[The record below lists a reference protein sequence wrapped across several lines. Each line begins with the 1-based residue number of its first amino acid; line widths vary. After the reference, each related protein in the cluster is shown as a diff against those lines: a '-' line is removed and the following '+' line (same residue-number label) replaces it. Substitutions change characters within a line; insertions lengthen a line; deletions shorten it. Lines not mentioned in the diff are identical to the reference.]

1 MVVLIKSKPVHL
13 ASNLYYIENFL
24 WNNQQRDHIAFILDS
39 FKTAAED
46 LRNASEKTMRPPS
59 GDVCRSLDLKGV
71 IEMTSPQSNESVSVL
86 KEQRDRISD
95 LIICATNEANRCYEE
110 KE

>member
-13 ASNLYYIENFL
+13 ASNLYYIEHFL
-24 WNNQQRDHIAFILDS
+24 WNNQRNAHVTFILES

-46 LRNASEKTMRPPS
+46 LRNATEKTMRPPS
-59 GDVCRSLDLKGV
+59 GEVCRSLDLKEV
-71 IEMTSPQSNESVSVL
+71 IEITSPQKSAGVSVL

-95 LIICATNEANRCYEE
+95 LIICATNDY
-110 KE
+110 K